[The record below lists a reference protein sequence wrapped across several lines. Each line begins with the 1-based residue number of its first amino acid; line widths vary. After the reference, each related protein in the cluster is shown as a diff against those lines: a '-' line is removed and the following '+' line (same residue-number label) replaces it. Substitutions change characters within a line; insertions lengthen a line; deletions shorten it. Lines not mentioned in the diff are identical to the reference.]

1 MHKRNIHRNTDS
13 IRHIARASQVRLEE
27 ISDKMEREKHKIIK
41 SSHHER
47 AKVLNEL
54 KSIHRVFEP
63 RLGVIK
69 EIQERLLTENLSPW
83 SKDDTVHNGGNG
95 AGDERDI
102 KTDLAESVEQPRSL
116 RRPKTQTVTSATR
129 RRHTEPEMW
138 RPFGERMPALA
149 QSSSQADLE
158 NPPLSPRQRSYR
170 WCQSPN
176 NEPERPRLSVQIE
189 REYLAKLR
197 NASEK
202 PCVSDSMSSV
212 SMGYIAFKRALK
224 DKRRSERPDRKFV
237 DPRFKSVFLDSV
249 ELSVIPEDTDWIK
262 ENSDFVNSHLVKK
275 VNRDLNGRLPTPI
288 SKHHSLS
295 SLSWRTGDLP
305 MRWPEARR
313 NLLKPDLLCA
323 KNSEVTALKS
333 ERRKTNKAS
342 GTYMRGHSSVSDEEE
357 IFGTFDENRKKKIP
371 FSSNR
376 HAELRNCASTLLR
389 PLGTGCFSE
398 SFQAVSRVEKYK

>member
-13 IRHIARASQVRLEE
+13 IRHSARASQVRLEE
-27 ISDKMEREKHKIIK
+27 ISDKIEREKHKIIK

-47 AKVLNEL
+47 AKVLTEL

-63 RLGVIK
+63 RLEVIK
-69 EIQERLLTENLSPW
+69 EIQERLLSAA
-83 SKDDTVHNGGNG
+83 SKDDTSAQNGRNG
-95 AGDERDI
+95 AGG
-102 KTDLAESVEQPRSL
+102 DLAESVERPRSL
-116 RRPKTQTVTSATR
+116 QGTKTQFVTSATR
-129 RRHTEPEMW
+129 RRHTEPKMW

-149 QSSSQADLE
+149 NCPSQADLE
-158 NPPLSPRQRSYR
+158 NPPLSPLQRSYR

-176 NEPERPRLSVQIE
+176 EPEGPRLSVQIE

-197 NASEK
+197 NAAEK

-224 DKRRSERPDRKFV
+224 DKRRSECLDRKFV

-249 ELSVIPEDTDWIK
+249 ELSTIPEDTDWIK

-275 VNRDLNGRLPTPI
+275 DNREFNGRLPMPI

-295 SLSWRTGDLP
+295 SLAWPRDDLP
-305 MRWPEARR
+305 MGSPAARR

-323 KNSEVTALKS
+323 KNTEITALKP
-333 ERRKTNKAS
+333 ERRKTNQAS
-342 GTYMRGHSSVSDEEE
+342 GSIARGCSGVSEEE
-357 IFGTFDENRKKKIP
+357 IFRTFDENPKKKIP
-371 FSSNR
+371 FSGNR
-376 HAELRNCASTLLR
+376 HTRLRNCAATLLR

-398 SFQAVSRVEKYK
+398 SFQAVSQVEKYK